1 MNWFSHPFGGER
13 GFFGLGCHFEKK
25 GGVMRKSIMYLGLIV
40 GLVVMTQAC
49 ASTHQPINFEAAS
62 LDADKYV
69 RKVDQFVLIGDGS
82 LSMADRW
89 RHQTKMNTSDEF
101 LGALNR
107 TIPEIGFVG
116 GLRSF
121 GKGACDMKGKTVSI
135 ADVGT
140 YSTAAMAD
148 ALADYQC
155 PSGYSPLD
163 LALASAGSDLG
174 NHAAPTALV
183 IVSDG
188 RDMGDDEVE
197 AARALKSTFG
207 DNFDIYAVLV
217 GNDKKGRAL
226 LEEVVAAGGD
236 GYLKGA
242 EELNNA
248 EAMGQFVTDVFLY
261 PDDDGDGVANYLD
274 KCPNTPK
281 GVEVDTVGC
290 PLDTDGDGVPD
301 YLDKCP
307 GTAAGVKVDAKGC
320 PIDSDGD
327 GVPDIL
333 DKCPGTPAGVK
344 VDAKGCPLDS
354 DGDGVPDYLD
364 KCPGT
369 PKGVPVDKVGCP
381 VEGIEI
387 IGDEW
392 VVRGKVLF
400 DTNKHAI
407 KTEAKDVLSKIAA
420 FLVKNPQYVVEIQ
433 GHTDSTGTASFN
445 DPLSQRRAD
454 SVVEFLVA
462 EGVSA
467 DRLTAKGYGA
477 SDPIDSNDTA
487 DGRAKNRRVDFK
499 PSER

>member
-1 MNWFSHPFGGER
+1 M
-13 GFFGLGCHFEKK
+13 KK
-25 GGVMRKSIMYLGLIV
+25 SVMYLALIV

-49 ASTHQPINFEAAS
+49 ASSHQPLNFEAAA

-69 RKVDQFVLIGDGS
+69 RKVDHFVLIGDGS

-89 RHQTKMNTSDEF
+89 QHRTKIGTSDAF
-101 LGALNR
+101 LVALNQ

-135 ADVGT
+135 ADVGA
-140 YSTAAMAD
+140 YSTSAMAD

-155 PSGYSPLD
+155 TSGYSPLD
-163 LALASAGSDLG
+163 LALAAAGKDLG
-174 NHAAPTALV
+174 NKGVPTAIV

-188 RDMGDDEVE
+188 RHMGDAEID
-197 AARALKSTFG
+197 AARALKSAYG
-207 DNFDIYAVLV
+207 DNLDIYAVLV
-217 GNDKKGRAL
+217 GNDTKGRAL

-242 EELNNA
+242 DELTGA
-248 EAMGQFVTDVFLY
+248 EAMGQFATDVFLY
-261 PDDDGDGVANYLD
+261 PDDDGDGVANHLD

-281 GVEVDTVGC
+281 GVEVDAVGC

-307 GTAAGVKVDAKGC
+307 GTPAGVKVDAKGC

-327 GVPDIL
+327 GVPDTL

-369 PKGVPVDKVGCP
+369 PKGVPVDEVGCP
-381 VEGIEI
+381 HAGIEI
-387 IGDEW
+387 IGGEW
-392 VVRGKVLF
+392 VVRGHVLF

-420 FLVKNPQYVVEIQ
+420 FLVKNTQYVVEIQ
-433 GHTDSTGTASFN
+433 GHTDSTGSDAFN
-445 DPLSQRRAD
+445 NPLSQRRAE
-454 SVVEFLVA
+454 SVKTFLVG
-462 EGVSA
+462 EGVAA
-467 DRLTAKGYGA
+467 DRLTAKGYG
-477 SDPIDSNDTA
+477 STEPLESNDTA
-487 DGRAKNRRVDFK
+487 EGRAKNRRVDFH

>member
-1 MNWFSHPFGGER
+1 M
-13 GFFGLGCHFEKK
+13 KK
-25 GGVMRKSIMYLGLIV
+25 SVVYLALIV

-49 ASTHQPINFEAAS
+49 ASSHQPINFEAAS

-69 RKVDQFVLIGDGS
+69 RKVDQFVLVGDGS

-89 RHQTKMNTSDEF
+89 QHRTKIANSDEF
-101 LGALNR
+101 LGALNQ

-121 GKGACDMKGKTVSI
+121 GKGACEMKGKTVSI
-135 ADVGT
+135 ADVGSYT
-140 YSTAAMAD
+140 TSGIAD
-148 ALADYQC
+148 ALADYHC
-155 PSGYSPLD
+155 PAGYSRLD
-163 LALASAGSDLG
+163 LALAAAGNDLA
-174 NHAAPTALV
+174 NKSAPTALV

-188 RDMGDDEVE
+188 RHMGDDEVE
-197 AARALKSTFG
+197 AARALKSAFG
-207 DNFDIYAVLV
+207 DGFDIYAVLV

-242 EELNNA
+242 EELSGA
-248 EAMGQFVTDVFLY
+248 DAMGQFVTDVFLY
-261 PDDDGDGVANYLD
+261 PDDDGDGVANHLD
-274 KCPNTPK
+274 KCPNTPN
-281 GVEVDTVGC
+281 GVKVDTVGC

-307 GTAAGVKVDAKGC
+307 GTPAGVKVDAKGC

-327 GVPDIL
+327 GVADQF

-344 VDAKGCPLDS
+344 VDAKGCPIDS
-354 DGDGVPDYLD
+354 DGDGVADYLD

-420 FLVKNPQYVVEIQ
+420 FLVKNKQYVVEIQ

-454 SVVEFLVA
+454 SVVEFLVG

-487 DGRAKNRRVDFK
+487 DGRAKNRRVDFH

>member
-1 MNWFSHPFGGER
+1 M
-13 GFFGLGCHFEKK
+13 K
-25 GGVMRKSIMYLGLIV
+25 KSIMYLGLIV
-40 GLVVMTQAC
+40 GLVIMTQAC
-49 ASTHQPINFEAAS
+49 ASSHQPIIFEAAS

-82 LSMADRW
+82 LSMADQW
-89 RHQTKMNTSDEF
+89 RHRTKIGTSDEF

-163 LALASAGSDLG
+163 LALNAAGSDLG
-174 NHAAPTALV
+174 NHEAATALV

-188 RDMGDDEVE
+188 RHMGDKEVE
-197 AARALKSTFG
+197 AARALKDAFG
-207 DNFDIYAVLV
+207 DDFDIYAVLV
-217 GNDKKGRAL
+217 GNDTKGRAL
-226 LEEVVAAGGD
+226 LEKVVAAGGG

-242 EELNNA
+242 EELNTA
-248 EAMGQFVTDVFLY
+248 EAMGRFVTDVFLY

-307 GTAAGVKVDAKGC
+307 GTPAGVKVDAKGC

-327 GVPDIL
+327 GVPDYL

-354 DGDGVPDYLD
+354 DGDGVADYLD

-369 PKGVPVDKVGCP
+369 PKGVPVNKVGCP
-381 VEGIEI
+381 LEGIEI

-392 VVRGKVLF
+392 MVRGHVLF

-407 KTEAKDVLSKIAA
+407 KTEAKDILSKIGA
-420 FLVKNPQYVVEIQ
+420 FLVKNQQYLVEIQ
-433 GHTDSTGTASFN
+433 GHTDSTGTAAWN
-445 DPLSQRRAD
+445 ATLSQRRAD
-454 SVVEFLVA
+454 SVRTFLA
-462 EGVSA
+462 GEGVGT
-467 DRLTAKGYGA
+467 DRMTAKGYGP
-477 SDPIDSNDTA
+477 SDPIASNDTA
-487 DGRAKNRRVDFK
+487 EGRAKNRRVDFK